1 MYFSEQHIIVIM
13 SLQPLSLVFRW
24 MENVSLEVIAT
35 CGQPPELRGQSIR
48 DVSVF
53 TSCPE
58 SAPPPG
64 EEVTVDHRPPEVK
77 KPKPSLSNS
86 HRVKANPAKP
96 KAKKSK
102 PTKNQP
108 QRKPAAPKVT
118 SKETQ

>member
-1 MYFSEQHIIVIM
+1 
-13 SLQPLSLVFRW
+13 

-53 TSCPE
+53 TTCPE
-58 SAPPPG
+58 SVPSPG
-64 EEVTVDHRPPEVK
+64 EKVTVDHIPPEVK
-77 KPKPSLSNS
+77 KPTPNAP
-86 HRVKANPAKP
+86 RVKARPAKP

-102 PTKNQP
+102 ATKNQP

-118 SKETQ
+118 NKKTL